1 MDKLTIEE
9 IVRKIELGITFEATP
24 PDDSFRIKIDDYIPF
39 VCAAIHNGH
48 QFREE
53 LQENCLL
60 DDFERWYEEDPETA
74 SFIRSFPIV
83 IVGNDSR
90 YEYDLNRSPKEAIYD
105 VAWGK
110 KVWENPLPD
119 EQKKNSLDKHT
130 NFYRVVH
137 ALISKIEQRFG
148 SCIVFDIHSYNYK
161 RYNRYLPLFNLGVD
175 KVDQNRF
182 NPIIKH
188 WFKELRKVALPDI
201 VNTVAI
207 NDIFYGHGYFLS
219 YITDNFKNTL
229 VLATEVKK
237 VYCNEE
243 TGENYP
249 LVISLLTQG
258 LKRSILNTSTYFSRK
273 HTRLTLKR
281 KERLLSSELDK
292 SIEVLDKQLFNLVK
306 NFEILNYINPINLE
320 VEKRRFFKSKFT
332 ANPKFRYRQL
342 VIDPFDFKRK
352 LYQVSVEKIKDI
364 NLQVLYKDVINAYA
378 DKADLLT
385 TIGKSKFVYNSLR
398 YFGEPS
404 ERDLGNANFLL
415 HCPDVEND
423 NDNSF
428 NVTDAKDLFE
438 KTIAEYGFEAKVDV
452 AKNIVSK
459 VLVLNSKKII
469 RLRADA
475 TFTKKSL
482 YALANHEIGVH
493 MVTTINSRH
502 QPLNVLR
509 IGLPVNTLTQEGL
522 AILSEYLSD
531 NITVF
536 RLKELA
542 LRVITVKNMLN
553 GMEFKQAF
561 EYLMDTKLLP
571 EDAAFYMT
579 TRVFRGGGFTKD
591 YLYLKGF
598 RYILNHYM
606 EGNPL
611 DNLLIGKTSLGYI
624 ATLNELVE
632 RRLLLPPKFK
642 TQAFVSPGNIN
653 PIMKYLITSIR

>member
-1 MDKLTIEE
+1 MDKFTIEE
-9 IVRKIELGITFEATP
+9 IVRKIEQGTTFEATP

-60 DDFERWYEEDPETA
+60 DDFERWYEEDPETV

-83 IVGNDSR
+83 VEGIDSR
-90 YEYDLNRSPKEAIYD
+90 YEYDLNRPPEEAIYD

-110 KVWENPLPD
+110 KVWETPLTE
-119 EQKKNSLDKHT
+119 EQKKNSSVKHEG
-130 NFYRVVH
+130 FYKVVN
-137 ALISKIEQRFG
+137 ALIARVEHLFG

-175 KVDQNRF
+175 KVDQERF

-188 WFKELRKVALPDI
+188 WFKELEKIVLPDI

-207 NDIFYGHGYFLS
+207 NDIFYGHGYFLT
-219 YITDNFKNTL
+219 YITGNFSNTL
-229 VLATEVKK
+229 VLATEIKK
-237 VYCNEE
+237 VYCDEE
-243 TGENYP
+243 NRENYP

-258 LKRSILNTSTYFSRK
+258 LKKAILNTSTYFSRK

-292 SIEVLDKQLFNLVK
+292 NIEVLDKQLFNLVK
-306 NFEILNYINPINLE
+306 NFEILNFINPINLE
-320 VEKRRFFKSKFT
+320 VEKKRFFKSRFT
-332 ANPKFRYRQL
+332 TNPKFRYRQL
-342 VIDPFDFKRK
+342 VIEPFDFKRK
-352 LYQVSVEKIKDI
+352 LYQVPVENIKDI

-378 DKADLLT
+378 DKADMLT
-385 TIGKSKFVYNSLR
+385 TIGKTKFVYNSLR

-415 HCPDVEND
+415 HCPDLEYEK
-423 NDNSF
+423 DNSF
-428 NVTDAKDLFE
+428 TVYDAKDLFE
-438 KTIAEYGFEAKVDV
+438 KVIAEYGFEAKVDIS
-452 AKNIVSK
+452 KNIVSK
-459 VLVLNSKKII
+459 VLVLNSKKLI

-475 TFTKKSL
+475 TFTKRSL
-482 YALANHEIGVH
+482 FALANHEIGVH

-509 IGLPVNTLTQEGL
+509 IGLPVNTLTQEGM

-561 EYLMDTKLLP
+561 EFLMDTKLLN

-591 YLYLKGF
+591 FLYLKGF
-598 RYILNHYM
+598 RYILNYYM

-611 DNLLIGKTSLGYI
+611 ENLLIGKTSLGYI
-624 ATLNELVE
+624 STLNELVE
-632 RRLLLPPKFK
+632 RKLLFPPKFK
-642 TQAFVSPGNIN
+642 TQAFVRPGNIN